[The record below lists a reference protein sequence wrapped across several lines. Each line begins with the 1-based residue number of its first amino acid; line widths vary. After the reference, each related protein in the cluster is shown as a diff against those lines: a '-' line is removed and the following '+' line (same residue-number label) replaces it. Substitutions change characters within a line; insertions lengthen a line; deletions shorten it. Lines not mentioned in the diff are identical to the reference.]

1 MNFERMEIMSVEEK
15 SLRIYD
21 TKRTFFSKIG
31 STFNKI
37 LTPTKMGINSWL
49 IGMKRSS
56 MIKSFKSFQNANES
70 KKDNAEKNFES
81 LYSLYLESVDELVIN
96 SIYKKVTMSVASIF
110 EKEALAKYYNVIH
123 LKENDEVEYKIKKQQ
138 YLLSLDFNIIKE
150 SSKAKVYEEFLTVY
164 LFKMEQIYKSLLK
177 FYSMKL
183 TQKMEPKE
191 KDGVYEKI
199 FNTLDEYVTNI
210 MPLKSLKDE
219 ELVKECSL
227 FETYEVGKLDQVDV
241 LDKKMILL
249 GISRKIF
256 VHSLPL
262 VVAERCYVKL
272 LKDTRSLVV
281 DTKIARK
288 REIAY
293 QLLIRLMD
301 QYNEKLLAVK
311 IYWDNNDSKKEYNI
325 FADKLKSLDKIKEE
339 KGLHEYD
346 NKKQILYLRTD
357 MQKLE
362 KYENKYYRITK
373 FYKDK
378 LVELGD
384 MKNLK
389 NSYKKDDSKKYSVV
403 KWTRKVNENE
413 AAC

>member
-1 MNFERMEIMSVEEK
+1 
-15 SLRIYD
+15 
-21 TKRTFFSKIG
+21 
-31 STFNKI
+31 
-37 LTPTKMGINSWL
+37 
-49 IGMKRSS
+49 
-56 MIKSFKSFQNANES
+56 
-70 KKDNAEKNFES
+70 
-81 LYSLYLESVDELVIN
+81 
-96 SIYKKVTMSVASIF
+96 
-110 EKEALAKYYNVIH
+110 
-123 LKENDEVEYKIKKQQ
+123 
-138 YLLSLDFNIIKE
+138 
-150 SSKAKVYEEFLTVY
+150 
-164 LFKMEQIYKSLLK
+164 
-177 FYSMKL
+177 
-183 TQKMEPKE
+183 
-191 KDGVYEKI
+191 
-199 FNTLDEYVTNI
+199 

>member
-1 MNFERMEIMSVEEK
+1 
-15 SLRIYD
+15 
-21 TKRTFFSKIG
+21 
-31 STFNKI
+31 
-37 LTPTKMGINSWL
+37 
-49 IGMKRSS
+49 
-56 MIKSFKSFQNANES
+56 
-70 KKDNAEKNFES
+70 
-81 LYSLYLESVDELVIN
+81 
-96 SIYKKVTMSVASIF
+96 
-110 EKEALAKYYNVIH
+110 
-123 LKENDEVEYKIKKQQ
+123 
-138 YLLSLDFNIIKE
+138 
-150 SSKAKVYEEFLTVY
+150 
-164 LFKMEQIYKSLLK
+164 
-177 FYSMKL
+177 
-183 TQKMEPKE
+183 
-191 KDGVYEKI
+191 
-199 FNTLDEYVTNI
+199 
-210 MPLKSLKDE
+210 
-219 ELVKECSL
+219 
-227 FETYEVGKLDQVDV
+227 
-241 LDKKMILL
+241 
-249 GISRKIF
+249 
-256 VHSLPL
+256 
-262 VVAERCYVKL
+262 
-272 LKDTRSLVV
+272 
-281 DTKIARK
+281 
-288 REIAY
+288 
-293 QLLIRLMD
+293 MD